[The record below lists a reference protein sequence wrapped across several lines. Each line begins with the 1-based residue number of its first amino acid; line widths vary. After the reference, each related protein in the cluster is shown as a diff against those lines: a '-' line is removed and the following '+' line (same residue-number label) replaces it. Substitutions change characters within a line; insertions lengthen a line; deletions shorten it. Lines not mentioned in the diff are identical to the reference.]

1 MVEEVKIIWFGN
13 YDTQDIMPGK
23 TSGNAN
29 ATRPVLSSSNAETTL
44 KDLLNKGWVIV
55 ASGGD
60 QNSFVILKREK

>member
-13 YDTQDIMPGK
+13 YDTQDI
-23 TSGNAN
+23 TASGGAN
-29 ATRPVLSSSNAETTL
+29 ATRLVLSSSNAETTL
-44 KDLLNKGWVIV
+44 KELLNKGWVII